1 MNIFK
6 WNLDLISLL
15 GGSTRPGR
23 IEMKFSQKYFGSL
36 KKHLLMSMRLENEC
50 SGLLA
55 VHSFGIIIGIDGS
68 APRRRS
74 SQLIFN
80 RPVKYYSL
88 LLSLWPA
95 INNQVGL
102 LFLFITF
109 FFILR
114 KRKKRMAKL
123 FLGNFHF

>member
-1 MNIFK
+1 
-6 WNLDLISLL
+6 
-15 GGSTRPGR
+15 
-23 IEMKFSQKYFGSL
+23 
-36 KKHLLMSMRLENEC
+36 MSMRLENEC